1 MTRKQE
7 ETKKVKEALKSLS
20 YRVKVRHGTGTGS
33 GWIKAYIPK
42 RVWESER
49 KQVETLIAEATQ
61 RPMTEYN
68 HILVH
73 WYE

>member
-7 ETKKVKEALKSLS
+7 ETKKVKEALKIMPF
-20 YRVKVRHGTGTGS
+20 RVKVRHGIGTAS

-42 RVWESER
+42 PIWEQER
-49 KQVETLIAEATQ
+49 GKVEQIIAQASD
-61 RPMTEYN
+61 RPMTENN
-68 HILVH
+68 HIIVH

>member
-7 ETKKVKEALKSLS
+7 ETKKVKEILKLLP
-20 YRVKVRHGTGTGS
+20 YRIKVRHGIGTGS

-42 RVWESER
+42 NVWELER
-49 KQVETLIAEATQ
+49 KNVELLIATATT
-61 RPMTEYN
+61 RPMTEDN

>member
-7 ETKKVKEALKSLS
+7 ETRKVKEVLKNLP
-20 YRVKVRHGTGTGS
+20 YRVKVKHGTGTGS

-42 RVWESER
+42 NVWELEKKS
-49 KQVETLIAEATQ
+49 VETLIAEATQ

-68 HILVH
+68 HILVY

>member
-7 ETKKVKEALKSLS
+7 ETLKIKEALKCLA
-20 YRVKVRHGTGTGS
+20 YRVKVRHGTGTAS
-33 GWIKAYIPK
+33 GWIKVYIPK
-42 RVWESER
+42 AIWAMECQ
-49 KQVETLIAEATQ
+49 KVEMLIAEVTQ

-68 HILVH
+68 HILVY

>member
-7 ETKKVKEALKSLS
+7 ETKKVKEALKSLP

-42 RVWESER
+42 ICWPLDSQ
-49 KQVETLIAEATQ
+49 KVETLIAEATQ